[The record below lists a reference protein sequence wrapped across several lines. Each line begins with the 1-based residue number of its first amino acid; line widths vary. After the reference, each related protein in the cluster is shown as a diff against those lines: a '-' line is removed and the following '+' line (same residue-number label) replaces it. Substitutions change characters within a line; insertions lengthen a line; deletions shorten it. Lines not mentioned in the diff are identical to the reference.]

1 MKLNYDFTMAVETV
15 QYLKKNK
22 GDGYIQA
29 ERVAKALGFSL
40 GYLQK
45 TMQTLSKHGLI
56 ECKRGRIGGAKLR
69 KRKVTLLD
77 IWTVT
82 CGRIDTAAPSIPE
95 LKKPLKAFADAM
107 SKIVICT

>member
-15 QYLKKNK
+15 QFLKKNK
-22 GDGYIQA
+22 SDGYIRA
-29 ERVAKALGFSL
+29 ERVAEALDFSL

-56 ECKRGRIGGAKLR
+56 ECKRGRIGGARLR

-77 IWTVT
+77 LWNVT
-82 CGRIDTAAPSIPE
+82 CGRIDTAALAIPE
-95 LKKPLKAFADAM
+95 LKKPLKVFADAL
-107 SKIVICT
+107 SKVVVCK